1 MPQLATVMEEE
12 TVAVEVGVPEEED
25 EAGLRAGLHAGLAI
39 PALAPA
45 LLSHALHPAP
55 DLVVS
60 LAPPDDLQPPPPSLQ
75 FLLPPAPDHHSNK
88 DLSLL
93 ADQLKINDS

>member
-1 MPQLATVMEEE
+1 MPQLVTVMEEE

-25 EAGLRAGLHAGLAI
+25 EAGLRAGHAI

-45 LLSHALHPAP
+45 PLSPALPPAP

-60 LAPPDDLQPPPPSLQ
+60 LALPDDLQHLPPSLQ
-75 FLLPPAPDHHSNK
+75 FHLPPAPDHHNNK

-93 ADQLKINDS
+93 ADQFKINDS